1 MKKKIKTLAL
11 ITVTVAAVKTFE
23 RVNNKNWLQK
33 DIQEFEIETDNEK
46 PKRIATINETL
57 NPEDDYRIRVKF
69 N

>member
-11 ITVTVAAVKTFE
+11 ITVTVAAVKAFE

-33 DIQEFEIETDNEK
+33 DIQEFKIETDNEK